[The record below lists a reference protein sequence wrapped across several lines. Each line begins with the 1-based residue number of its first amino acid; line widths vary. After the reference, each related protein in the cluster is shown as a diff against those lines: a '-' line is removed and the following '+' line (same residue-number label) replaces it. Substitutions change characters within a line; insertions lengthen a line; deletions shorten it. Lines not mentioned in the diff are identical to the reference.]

1 LRLITSNLQD
11 PEPSGTWLQAI
22 IRTLKNL
29 SFKKATTLVV
39 ALIILGSFALP
50 AHAGIVSFLGSLFG
64 VDNDLTYDIN
74 SQNVALLRA
83 ALNPDPNP
91 AKGGGDVTIADG
103 QALVADNGPLGSR
116 GNTEIAPRPE
126 QISVY
131 VVRSGDS
138 LSQIAKLFG
147 VTTDTI
153 IWANDIGRGGVI
165 HEGQTLVILPVS
177 GIEHTVKSG
186 DTLASIAK
194 KYGVKTEEIISF
206 NGIQDGHVLAV
217 GDSIIVPDGKIQSS
231 YTSTATGAI
240 VRGAGGPAIS
250 GYFSAP
256 VTGYKRTQGLHGY
269 NAVDLATP
277 TGTPILA
284 AASGDVII
292 SRTGWN
298 GGYGNYIVI
307 AHPNGTQTVY
317 SHNSS
322 NIVYA
327 GQSVVQGQVIG
338 YVGNTGRSTGPH
350 VHFEVRGAKNP
361 F

>member
-1 LRLITSNLQD
+1 M
-11 PEPSGTWLQAI
+11 I
-22 IRTLKNL
+22 IEISKNL
-29 SFKKATTLVV
+29 SFKKATIVATMLVV
-39 ALIILGSFALP
+39 LGSFALP
-50 AHAGIVSFLGSLFG
+50 AHAGIFSFFEGLFG
-64 VDNDLTYDIN
+64 GGDKLVYEKN

-103 QALVADNGPLGSR
+103 SALVSDTGPLGTR
-116 GNTEIAPRPE
+116 GDTAIVPKPE

-131 VVRSGDS
+131 VVREGDS

-153 IWANDIGRGGVI
+153 IWANDIGRNGVI

-177 GIEHTVKSG
+177 GIQHTIKKG

-194 KYGVKTEEIISF
+194 KYSVDTEEIVSF
-206 NGIQDGHVLAV
+206 NQIHDGYVLAV
-217 GDSIIVPDGKIQSS
+217 GDSIIVPDGKVQTT
-231 YTSTATGAI
+231 YARATSGAV
-240 VRGAGGPAIS
+240 VRGTSGPSIS
-250 GYFSAP
+250 GYYGRP
-256 VTGYKRTQGLHGY
+256 VSGYKKTQGLHGY
-269 NAVDLATP
+269 NAVDLAAP
-277 TGTPILA
+277 VGTPVLA
-284 AASGDVII
+284 SAAGDVII

-307 AHPNGTQTVY
+307 SHGNGTQTVY
-317 SHNSS
+317 AHNSS

-338 YVGNTGRSTGPH
+338 YVGSTGRSTGPH
-350 VHFEVRGAKNP
+350 LHFEVRGAQNP